1 MLCHEN
7 RLHIGKIELMHLTG
21 DLAMLDHEWQDL
33 IEVRS
38 VVDGRLNA
46 CVLCR
51 CARGKRERGVMCTCA
66 RVYVCVS
73 VCLYA
78 VYVCGHVPV
87 RCLPCLFF

>member
-38 VVDGRLNA
+38 VVVVGRLSP
-46 CVLCR
+46 CLCMVL
-51 CARGKRERGVMCTCA
+51 
-66 RVYVCVS
+66 RVYTGEGQV
-73 VCLYA
+73 A
-78 VYVCGHVPV
+78 
-87 RCLPCLFF
+87 